1 VGEASL
7 RLRGKIAIITGAG
20 SGIGRATAILFAK
33 EGSRVVVADA
43 DEQKG
48 QETVNMI
55 KRDGGEAILVRTD
68 VSKSVDAKNLVEAT
82 LAKYGAL
89 NIVFNNAGINP
100 VGTVVNT
107 SEELWDRVIDTNLKG
122 PFLVSKYAVPAMTR
136 AGGGVIINNASVNG
150 FVALPNEVAYD
161 ASKGGVVMLTKAMAV
176 DHGPQNIRVNCVCPG
191 NVDTPLIQ
199 GYIAGAPD
207 PEEAR
212 KMVYEKNA
220 IIRRLIA
227 PEEVARVVVFLASDE
242 ASAITGAAYLVDG
255 GSTAV

>member
-1 VGEASL
+1 M
-7 RLRGKIAIITGAG
+7 RLRGKVAIITGGG

-33 EGSRVVVADA
+33 EGSRVVVADV

-55 KRDGGEAILVRTD
+55 KRDGGDAILVRAD
-68 VSKSVDAKNLVEAT
+68 VSKSADAKNLVEAT
-82 LAKYGAL
+82 LAEYGL
-89 NIVFNNAGINP
+89 LDIVFNNAGINP
-100 VGTVVNT
+100 VGTVMDT
-107 SEELWDRVIDTNLKG
+107 SEEVWDRVIDTNLKG
-122 PFLVSKYAVPAMTR
+122 PFLVSKYAVPAMAR

-150 FVALPNEVAYD
+150 FVALPNEAAYD

-207 PEEAR
+207 REEAR
-212 KMVYEKNA
+212 KLVYEKNA
-220 IIRRLIA
+220 IIRRLIT
-227 PEEVARVVVFLASDE
+227 PEEVAHVVVFLASNE